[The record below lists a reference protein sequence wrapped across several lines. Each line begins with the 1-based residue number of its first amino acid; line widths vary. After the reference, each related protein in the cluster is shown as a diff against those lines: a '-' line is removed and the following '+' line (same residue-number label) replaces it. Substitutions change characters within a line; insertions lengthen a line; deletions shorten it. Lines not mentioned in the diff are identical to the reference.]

1 MQGSPLRA
9 KCRRLRVLSQGGGP
23 WANGAILSRSF
34 SLFSGSLHWLFS
46 PPPHTVEARTQ
57 IFPVLVGREVHT
69 QNPHG
74 GRKDVLSDGRAL
86 QRAEPRI
93 PAKCPSTP
101 APPPRCTRMRERAH
115 TRTCTRTISHGLG
128 RRRFDISAPICVFLP
143 GPSVADSARNLVVLP
158 CHMAELITPR
168 HKGARGSADWQPLA
182 HRGAVGHDVARPG
195 CCGRSPTPGGSSD
208 GSLARARPFRG
219 PGWHLC
225 AVRPHTIYSRRRG

>member
-1 MQGSPLRA
+1 MGVAVGVQGSPLRA

-57 IFPVLVGREVHT
+57 IFPALVGREAHT

-86 QRAEPRI
+86 QRAEPRV

-101 APPPRCTRMRERAH
+101 APPHLVAH
-115 TRTCTRTISHGLG
+115 ACE
-128 RRRFDISAPICVFLP
+128 
-143 GPSVADSARNLVVLP
+143 SART
-158 CHMAELITPR
+158 H
-168 HKGARGSADWQPLA
+168 A
-182 HRGAVGHDVARPG
+182 HAHAP
-195 CCGRSPTPGGSSD
+195 SPTAWDAGVST
-208 GSLARARPFRG
+208 SLRRSVFFSQG
-219 PGWHLC
+219 HLSLTRLEILSC
-225 AVRPHTIYSRRRG
+225 CLAIWQS